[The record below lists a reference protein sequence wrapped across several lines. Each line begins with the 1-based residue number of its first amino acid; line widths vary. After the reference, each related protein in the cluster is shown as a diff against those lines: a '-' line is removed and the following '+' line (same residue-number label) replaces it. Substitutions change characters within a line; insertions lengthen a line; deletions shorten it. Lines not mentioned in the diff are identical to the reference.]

1 VTCERAAVA
10 KEHAQDAA
18 VAARLAALKGSD
30 AGARKPAAPAPK
42 AQGKPAAAAS
52 SKKQARAQQLSSVPI
67 EAQLSPLAFGD
78 HQGKRVLR
86 GGGGESWRCLCKSVC
101 LGRARDG
108 DGVSE

>member
-1 VTCERAAVA
+1 MACERAAVA

-18 VAARLAALKGSD
+18 VAARLAALKGSN
-30 AGARKPAAPAPK
+30 AGARKPGTPK
-42 AQGKPAAAAS
+42 AQSKPAAAAS

-86 GGGGESWRCLCKSVC
+86 GGDSESWRCLCKSIAWGERVM
-101 LGRARDG
+101 
-108 DGVSE
+108 E